1 MKIFYRILFI
11 IIAVCIPI
19 VTITGASNI
28 VFRMPD
34 LYSFEFKRVQ
44 VADEVDLG
52 ISDEE
57 LAVFFSDFM
66 RGKEEHF
73 DLFTE
78 YRDREQSVFGAVEQ
92 INMENARGLLNLT
105 LYILGGAALLTVLS
119 CLIVLVKKKKHEL
132 RTAFKAGIFI
142 QTAALV
148 ASHIVMNLEP
158 QRLFFYQKIFPSQFG
173 ADDVLPLML
182 TGAFA
187 QISLA
192 AVSAISFIILAVLAS
207 VIWRLTKPRRMF
219 W

>member
-1 MKIFYRILFI
+1 
-11 IIAVCIPI
+11 
-19 VTITGASNI
+19 
-28 VFRMPD
+28 MPD